1 LKGKERIGKENQGM
15 ADRKS
20 VGPGQE
26 GYDHM
31 LHDASLAE
39 EDIQEGMSRMIDEG
53 GGVVE
58 QTDPQGA
65 PILRNSLID
74 VDGDSDTI

>member
-1 LKGKERIGKENQGM
+1 MNEPTQKP
-15 ADRKS
+15 
-20 VGPGQE
+20 VGPQQE
-26 GYDHM
+26 GDDQQ
-31 LHDASLAE
+31 LHDVHAAE

-65 PILRNSLID
+65 PILRNSLVD
-74 VDGDSDTI
+74 VEE